1 VGGDPVS
8 FTDPSGH
15 VPLPVITGVIGGISG
30 GAGYV
35 VGKLVSGGCISGR
48 ELGVAIGVGAVQGA
62 LAPFAPGIGG
72 AIGLGAATNL
82 TQDAINGA
90 ADGKILSPR
99 EVALSLGLGGL
110 SGAIAGAWKPT
121 PKWYDRRGGS
131 FSDWAAE
138 GNKQRAIRE
147 NVAVASAGRNVL
159 GSAVSTAG
167 GSLGGGGGCK

>member
-1 VGGDPVS
+1 MSQQYTGRENDGTGLMYYRARYYHAGCARFISEDPIGWASGQTNNYAYVGGDPVS

-35 VGKLVSGGCISGR
+35 VGKLVSGGCIRGR

-110 SGAIAGAWKPT
+110 SGAIAGA
-121 PKWYDRRGGS
+121 
-131 FSDWAAE
+131 
-138 GNKQRAIRE
+138 
-147 NVAVASAGRNVL
+147 
-159 GSAVSTAG
+159 
-167 GSLGGGGGCK
+167 